1 MILTDVHVELLKG
14 IRPKIERALGSAY
27 ICVLLEYAVL
37 ERYQVDEFE
46 DDPEAMQ
53 IYTDLTTAIREALD
67 EYATVYVY
75 LANVVPDFNKLP
87 SHVQDYYTVLARIAW
102 LDKMIETRTIA

>member
-1 MILTDVHVELLKG
+1 
-14 IRPKIERALGSAY
+14 
-27 ICVLLEYAVL
+27 
-37 ERYQVDEFE
+37 
-46 DDPEAMQ
+46 
-53 IYTDLTTAIREALD
+53 
-67 EYATVYVY
+67 VYVY